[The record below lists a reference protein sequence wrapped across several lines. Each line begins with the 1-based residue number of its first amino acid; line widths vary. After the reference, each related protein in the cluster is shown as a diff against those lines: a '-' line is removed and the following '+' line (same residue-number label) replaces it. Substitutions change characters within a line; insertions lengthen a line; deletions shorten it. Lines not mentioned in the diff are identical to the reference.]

1 MHEFILRKIYFY
13 YICKYQ
19 PIKQIN
25 YERKKIN
32 INCFSCDCRCF

>member
-32 INCFSCDCRCF
+32 THIISFNMLV